1 VKILTEGD
9 QATAFDVV
17 LMDLQM
23 PEMDGFT
30 ATRLLRSHPGLQKF
44 PIIAMTAHAFVEE
57 RQRCLDAGMNDHV
70 SKPIDPDNLFSTL
83 LRWAKPRPKQAVD
96 PKKSVLSL
104 KASDEV
110 VLPDIAGINTAD
122 GLKRVAGN
130 RRLYRDLLRQ
140 FAATEGNAAAKI
152 STALESG
159 DLKLAERVAH
169 TVKGIAGNL
178 GITEVEFLARKLE
191 IAIRDGEGRILALL
205 VEFASLMSAQV
216 LSIEDALC
224 ELGNVRQEEAGTSS
238 FNAEA
243 ASDAIAHLRT
253 LLEASDG
260 NAEESFRSL
269 QDAVSGVVDKQYLD
283 DLSASIN
290 NFDFDSALVNLDEI
304 AKRCT

>member
-1 VKILTEGD
+1 
-9 QATAFDVV
+9 
-17 LMDLQM
+17 
-23 PEMDGFT
+23 
-30 ATRLLRSHPGLQKF
+30 
-44 PIIAMTAHAFVEE
+44 
-57 RQRCLDAGMNDHV
+57 
-70 SKPIDPDNLFSTL
+70 
-83 LRWAKPRPKQAVD
+83 
-96 PKKSVLSL
+96 
-104 KASDEV
+104 
-110 VLPDIAGINTAD
+110 
-122 GLKRVAGN
+122 
-130 RRLYRDLLRQ
+130 
-140 FAATEGNAAAKI
+140 
-152 STALESG
+152 
-159 DLKLAERVAH
+159 
-169 TVKGIAGNL
+169 
-178 GITEVEFLARKLE
+178 
-191 IAIRDGEGRILALL
+191 
-205 VEFASLMSAQV
+205 MSAQV

>member
-1 VKILTEGD
+1 
-9 QATAFDVV
+9 
-17 LMDLQM
+17 M
-23 PEMDGFT
+23 
-30 ATRLLRSHPGLQKF
+30 
-44 PIIAMTAHAFVEE
+44 
-57 RQRCLDAGMNDHV
+57 
-70 SKPIDPDNLFSTL
+70 
-83 LRWAKPRPKQAVD
+83 D

-178 GITEVEFLARKLE
+178 GITEVESLARKLE

>member
-1 VKILTEGD
+1 
-9 QATAFDVV
+9 
-17 LMDLQM
+17 M
-23 PEMDGFT
+23 
-30 ATRLLRSHPGLQKF
+30 
-44 PIIAMTAHAFVEE
+44 
-57 RQRCLDAGMNDHV
+57 
-70 SKPIDPDNLFSTL
+70 
-83 LRWAKPRPKQAVD
+83 D
-96 PKKSVLSL
+96 PKKSALSL

-178 GITEVEFLARKLE
+178 GITEVESLARKLE

>member
-1 VKILTEGD
+1 
-9 QATAFDVV
+9 
-17 LMDLQM
+17 
-23 PEMDGFT
+23 
-30 ATRLLRSHPGLQKF
+30 
-44 PIIAMTAHAFVEE
+44 
-57 RQRCLDAGMNDHV
+57 
-70 SKPIDPDNLFSTL
+70 
-83 LRWAKPRPKQAVD
+83 
-96 PKKSVLSL
+96 
-104 KASDEV
+104 
-110 VLPDIAGINTAD
+110 
-122 GLKRVAGN
+122 
-130 RRLYRDLLRQ
+130 
-140 FAATEGNAAAKI
+140 
-152 STALESG
+152 
-159 DLKLAERVAH
+159 
-169 TVKGIAGNL
+169 VKGIAGNL
-178 GITEVEFLARKLE
+178 GITEVESLARKLE